1 MAFAS
6 AASKLSAR
14 LQENLSEAARDF
26 GLNNGLSDLTAVGAG
41 SSKHLESHSLS
52 SDEGTRE
59 THRLLESS
67 RDRDKEEG
75 VKRVLAL
82 QLKNRPVAHYFASIT
97 ACLSSHSLNLRE
109 LVAIYILNQADKDP
123 DLALMSVNMFQK
135 DLNDPNPAVRALAIR
150 VLSGMDLEAIA
161 GLVIMS
167 LKRASR
173 DLNWHVRRTVAHAL
187 PKLYESGP
195 TKSSNPM
202 LLADY
207 SVSIFKTRSGSS
219 QLHHPDPPDTLSRP
233 LATRGRLRSSRL

>member
-26 GLNNGLSDLTAVGAG
+26 GLNHGFSDFAAVTTGGSTSITG
-41 SSKHLESHSLS
+41 SSGGRHLESNSALS

-75 VKRVLAL
+75 VRRVLAL

-97 ACLSSHSLNLRE
+97 ACLSSHNISLRE
-109 LVAIYILNQADKDP
+109 LVAVYILNQASKDP
-123 DLALMSVNMFQK
+123 DMALMSVNMFQK
-135 DLNDPNPAVRALAIR
+135 DLNDASPAVRALAIR
-150 VLSGMDLEAIA
+150 VLAGMNLEAIA
-161 GLVIMS
+161 SLVITS
-167 LKRASR
+167 LRRASR

-187 PKLYESGP
+187 PKLY
-195 TKSSNPM
+195 
-202 LLADY
+202 
-207 SVSIFKTRSGSS
+207 
-219 QLHHPDPPDTLSRP
+219 Q
-233 LATRGRLRSSRL
+233 